1 MSVAGT
7 NAARQGCV
15 LDLVAPAMDGFR
27 AGTAGSP
34 ERGGGYHGVFPWS
47 RATPTRRR
55 SRSQTLGTAGHLAA
69 PQRGSTGSPRLGA
82 SAIRERT
89 CMHACAQPRRGRL
102 TTINADKHA
111 SSKETKRAQHG
122 WKTRRDGTP
131 SDCTKKKV
139 APASLAPAPTPL
151 RQRLPRLRAGAPHAA
166 IDWHTHTCASVHDCC
181 PPVHACERDARGK
194 TVRYTTACG
203 TALSARTM
211 SMLAMP
217 MHPHDT
223 RRTVLASPMA
233 CLQLRRPMPF

>member
-1 MSVAGT
+1 MVRCLKANVKPVQVFPPVGGGRALSVAGT

-131 SDCTKKKV
+131 SDCTKKSCPGQSCPCPHTA
-139 APASLAPAPTPL
+139 APATAT
-151 RQRLPRLRAGAPHAA
+151 
-166 IDWHTHTCASVHDCC
+166 I
-181 PPVHACERDARGK
+181 ACRG
-194 TVRYTTACG
+194 TACG
-203 TALSARTM
+203 
-211 SMLAMP
+211 
-217 MHPHDT
+217 D
-223 RRTVLASPMA
+223 
-233 CLQLRRPMPF
+233 